1 MNTSLKLVTVSLFF
15 WGIGEG
21 MFLLF
26 QPIYLQKL
34 GANPVAIGAIL
45 GGMGLMTTI
54 SQIPS
59 GYISDRFGTR
69 PIMWV
74 SWILGTMAAWLMALA
89 GSLEFFIVGLLLF
102 GLTGSVMA
110 PMNAYITDMRGDWSA
125 ERALTFTVAAYHL
138 GTVVGPT
145 LGGFLGE
152 QFDLKILYLI
162 AAIFFVISTLSVL
175 FIKRTNVE
183 YHHDPGQSA
192 TVFHNKR
199 FMLISILGFLALFF
213 MIFTQSF
220 TPVFLEDFRKLN
232 LQQIGYL
239 GTIGSLGNVLLA
251 LLIGNYSARKG
262 YLIGFPLV
270 FLFPLLILFGKD
282 FPLYAI
288 AYFFFGGYRLSRSM
302 LLAFSRHFIKSR
314 DTGLA
319 YGVIET
325 ANGAAMILAPLICG
339 LIYNQN
345 PQWVFIIAMAG
356 LGITFLIS
364 IFWLPAANSDRKF
377 L

>member
-54 SQIPS
+54 AQIPS

-69 PIMWV
+69 PIMWA
-74 SWILGTMAAWLMALA
+74 SWILGTIAAWFMALA
-89 GSLEFFIVGLLLF
+89 GNLEFFIIGLLLF

-110 PMNAYITDMRGDWSA
+110 PMNAYITDMRGEWSA
-125 ERALTFTVAAYHL
+125 ERALTFTAAAYHL

-145 LGGFLGE
+145 LGGFMGQ

-162 AAIFFVISTLSVL
+162 AAIFFIISTLSVL
-175 FIKRTNVE
+175 FIKRPKVE
-183 YHHDPGQSA
+183 YHHDPGQSVH
-192 TVFHNKR
+192 VFKNKQ

-220 TPVFLEDFRKLN
+220 TPVFLEGFRKLN

-270 FLFPLLILFGKD
+270 FIFPLLILFGKA
-282 FPLYAI
+282 FPIYAI

-302 LLAFSRHFIKSR
+302 LLAFSRYFIKSR

-345 PQWVFIIAMAG
+345 PQWIFIIAMAG
-356 LGITFLIS
+356 LGIIFLSS
-364 IFWLPAANSDRKF
+364 ILWLPAANPDRKF